1 MIKALCCLML
11 LIGIF
16 IGIGL
21 TMLAIWI
28 NDNEVYP
35 EELEEEET

>member
-1 MIKALCCLML
+1 MTEAMFCLAML
-11 LIGIF
+11 LGIF
-16 IGIGL
+16 VGIGL

-35 EELEEEET
+35 EELEEDEN